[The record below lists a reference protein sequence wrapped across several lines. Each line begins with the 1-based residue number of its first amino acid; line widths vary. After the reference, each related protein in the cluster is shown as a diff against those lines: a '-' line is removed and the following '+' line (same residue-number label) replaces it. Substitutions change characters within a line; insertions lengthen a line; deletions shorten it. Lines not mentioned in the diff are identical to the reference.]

1 MADSVWIVHEGGEE
15 EIGPVEDIQSLP
27 GHDRDGE
34 KVDPGLRFISR
45 LIDETIAAAV
55 EEILYGDTPFQNEGY
70 PITIEIR

>member
-27 GHDRDGE
+27 SHDRDGE
-34 KVDPGLRFISR
+34 KVDPGLRSISR
-45 LIDETIAAAV
+45 LIDEIIVAAV
-55 EEILYGDTPFQNEGY
+55 EEMTFGETSHENGY